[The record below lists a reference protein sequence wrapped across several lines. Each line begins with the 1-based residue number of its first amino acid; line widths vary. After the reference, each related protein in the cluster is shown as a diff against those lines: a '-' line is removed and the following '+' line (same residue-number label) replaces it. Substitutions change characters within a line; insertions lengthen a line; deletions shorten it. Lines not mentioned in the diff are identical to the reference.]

1 METFEEMKQRYR
13 NDMMR
18 YAKLARV
25 PEPEP
30 PSENILPPENRAL
43 AVPPVPALPDTAPG
57 ELPSRTE
64 DDTGTASLIVR
75 TTTAGEALPL
85 EGTLVIISRNIGGGP
100 TLQWMGLTDISGNTV
115 RIPLPAPD
123 EGRSE
128 RPGEARP
135 YASYIIQAAKNGYY
149 TAEFRNVPVF
159 AGVTAVQPVEMI
171 PLPTESGNVSQM
183 IVVERAPDL

>member
-18 YAKLARV
+18 YAKLARA
-25 PEPEP
+25 PEQEL
-30 PSENILPPENRAL
+30 SLENISPPENRAP
-43 AVPPVPALPDTAPG
+43 AVPSVPVSPAPAPEKLPDRVEG
-57 ELPSRTE
+57 EN
-64 DDTGTASLIVR
+64 GTASLIVR
-75 TTTAGEALPL
+75 TTTAREALPL

-128 RPGEARP
+128 RPGDTRP
-135 YASYIIQAAKNGYY
+135 YASYIIQAVKNGYY

-159 AGVTAVQPVEMI
+159 AGVTAIQPVEMV
-171 PLPTESGNVSQM
+171 PLPAESGNVPQM
-183 IVVERAPDL
+183 IIVERAPDL